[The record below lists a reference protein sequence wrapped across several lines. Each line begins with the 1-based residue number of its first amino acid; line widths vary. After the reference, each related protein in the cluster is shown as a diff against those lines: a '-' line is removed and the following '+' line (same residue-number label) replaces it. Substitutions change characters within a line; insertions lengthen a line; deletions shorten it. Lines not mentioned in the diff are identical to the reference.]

1 MRKNTNFRAIHGILG
16 KEYRKPRLPKMPT
29 PRILSNGILIQI
41 LKIVL
46 KNDFDFYII
55 SRYIASI
62 SFLPQTCGQG

>member
-1 MRKNTNFRAIHGILG
+1 MRKNKEFRAIHGILG

-29 PRILSNGILIQI
+29 PRILSDGILIQI

-55 SRYIASI
+55 SR
-62 SFLPQTCGQG
+62 